1 MSFDQFEIQA
11 SNIYLEFERRI
22 WADIDPSSLNDYAL
36 KQKQLQELQSNINQ
50 MYNQVQI
57 ERKNQKQTL
66 KDLRT
71 FLTMNQGEDGG
82 MEYMTEQS
90 GLDQLYYQQNEFQQ
104 MNNEYY
110 NANIQHNA
118 GEDS

>member
-1 MSFDQFEIQA
+1 
-11 SNIYLEFERRI
+11 
-22 WADIDPSSLNDYAL
+22 
-36 KQKQLQELQSNINQ
+36 
-50 MYNQVQI
+50 MYTQVQI

-90 GLDQLYYQQNEFQQ
+90 GIE
-104 MNNEYY
+104 
-110 NANIQHNA
+110 
-118 GEDS
+118 